1 MTRMTQMAWAT
12 PKSIPAPT
20 SLAASK
26 RATLFT
32 YKSWLRKNHS
42 VLLHTQQ
49 PGNVTESFAPTT
61 PQLATRQTVLIYT
74 ITFGF
79 VVRHSSTSHTG
90 RQAFIDVTHRLEF
103 LCIAFHNAFYDWQVA
118 NGQPHLGTEQ
128 MCRDFAASLTE
139 KTSKNLAN
147 HPLARL
153 FDPDA
158 PMEWMPF
165 LVPQDDPRSYVV
177 IGI

>member
-1 MTRMTQMAWAT
+1 MKKALIGDDQNDTNGMGHTKKYPCAHQPGCIKACDTLYLQILASKK
-12 PKSIPAPT
+12 PFG
-20 SLAASK
+20 LAA
-26 RATLFT
+26 
-32 YKSWLRKNHS
+32 
-42 VLLHTQQ
+42 HTTARECYRIICANY
-49 PGNVTESFAPTT
+49 PAIGNPSDCPNLYDYFRVC
-61 PQLATRQTVLIYT
+61 
-74 ITFGF
+74 
-79 VVRHSSTSHTG
+79 

>member
-32 YKSWLRKNHS
+32 YKSWLRKNPLVS
-42 VLLHTQQ
+42 LHTHQ
-49 PGNVTESFAPTT
+49 PGNVTESSAPTT
-61 PQLATRQTVLIYT
+61 PKSAIRRNVLIYT
-74 ITFGF
+74 ITCVF

-103 LCIAFHNAFYDWQVA
+103 RCIAFHNAFYDWQVA
-118 NGQPHLGTEQ
+118 NGQPHFGTEQ
-128 MCRDFAASLTE
+128 MRRDFAVSFTE
-139 KTSKNLAN
+139 KTSQNLAN
-147 HPLARL
+147 HPSASL